1 MISISEAIQLVLG
14 RVRSGTSESVG
25 VSEACGSTLAE
36 DLQAGADVPGF
47 RNSQMDGFAVRAS
60 DLSGASTRTP
70 VILQAGETVA
80 AGSGQPGRLPPAVAI
95 PIMTGAALPDDAD
108 AVVPIENTRSVE
120 TGIEFTTSP
129 DVDAFVRQ
137 PGMDLRQGETV
148 LQRGR
153 ILRPAD
159 IGLLASL
166 GCEKVLRT
174 AGPRVAILGTGD
186 ELVEVGKPLGFG
198 QIHDSNAY
206 VLAAAAAET
215 GAVPTRL
222 GIIPDDRASLEAAF
236 EATTDYDL
244 VLSTG
249 GVSVGKF
256 DYVKEVLDGLGVD
269 RLFWKVAQKPGKPV
283 TFGQH
288 SGGALFFGLPGNP
301 VSAMVCFELYV
312 APAIR
317 AILGQTDVFRPT
329 IEVEL
334 GEDIRTTER
343 FEELVRCKRSVESG
357 HVLAYRAGSQNSGAL
372 HSLSHA
378 DCLVISPPGQGE
390 LSRGERTLAL
400 DLTAGSGFST
410 QHPFS

>member
-1 MISISEAIQLVLG
+1 
-14 RVRSGTSESVG
+14 
-25 VSEACGSTLAE
+25 
-36 DLQAGADVPGF
+36 
-47 RNSQMDGFAVRAS
+47 
-60 DLSGASTRTP
+60 
-70 VILQAGETVA
+70 
-80 AGSGQPGRLPPAVAI
+80 
-95 PIMTGAALPDDAD
+95 
-108 AVVPIENTRSVE
+108 
-120 TGIEFTTSP
+120 
-129 DVDAFVRQ
+129 
-137 PGMDLRQGETV
+137 MDLRQGETV
-148 LQRGR
+148 LRRGR

-174 AGPRVAILGTGD
+174 AAPRVAILGTGD

-206 VLAAAAAET
+206 VLAAASEAA

-222 GIIPDDRASLEAAF
+222 GIIPDDRESLEAAF
-236 EATTDYDL
+236 QATTAYDL

-288 SGGALFFGLPGNP
+288 SGGALYFGLPGNP
-301 VSAMVCFELYV
+301 VSALVCFELYV

-329 IEVEL
+329 IQVEL
-334 GEDIRTTER
+334 GEDISTTER
-343 FEELVRCKRSVESG
+343 FEELVRCKRSVQGSQI
-357 HVLAYRAGSQNSGAL
+357 LAHRAGSQNSGAL

-378 DCLVISPPGQGE
+378 DCLVISPAGHGQ
-390 LSRGERTLAL
+390 LSSGSRMPAL
-400 DLTAGSGFST
+400 DLTAGSGFSAN
-410 QHPFS
+410 HPFS

>member
-14 RVRSGTSESVG
+14 RVRAGASESVEM
-25 VSEACGSTLAE
+25 SEACGSTLAE
-36 DLQAGADVPGF
+36 DLRAGADVPGF

-60 DLSGASTRTP
+60 DLTGASADTP
-70 VILQAGETVA
+70 IRLEEGMTVA
-80 AGSGQPGRLPPAVAI
+80 AGSDEPGRLLPGGAI

-108 AVVPIENTRSVE
+108 AVVPVEDTRSAD
-120 TGIEFTTSP
+120 GKIEFTTNP
-129 DVDAFVRQ
+129 PVNAFVRQ
-137 PGMDLRQGETV
+137 PGMDLRRGETV
-148 LQRGR
+148 LRRGR
-153 ILRPAD
+153 VLRPAD

-166 GCEKVLRT
+166 GCETVLRS
-174 AGPRVAILGTGD
+174 APPRVAILGTGD

-206 VLAAAAAET
+206 VLAAAAAAA

-222 GIIPDDRASLEAAF
+222 GIISDDRASLEAAF
-236 EATTDYDL
+236 ESVTGYDL

-317 AILGQTDVFRPT
+317 AILRQTAVFRPA

-334 GEDIRTTER
+334 GEDIRTTDR
-343 FEELVRCKRSVESG
+343 FEELVRCKRSVQG
-357 HVLAYRAGSQNSGAL
+357 GQVLARRAGSQNSGAL

-378 DCLVISPPGQGE
+378 DCLVISPPGKGE
-390 LSRGERTLAL
+390 LSSGERMLAL
-400 DLTAGSGFST
+400 DLTAGSGFRAE
-410 QHPFS
+410 HPFS